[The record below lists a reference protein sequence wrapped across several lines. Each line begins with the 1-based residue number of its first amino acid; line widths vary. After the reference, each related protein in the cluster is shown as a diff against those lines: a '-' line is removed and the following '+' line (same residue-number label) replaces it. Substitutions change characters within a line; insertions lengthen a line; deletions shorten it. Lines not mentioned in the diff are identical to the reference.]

1 MFTTLTPTQFE
12 EFCMNL
18 LKLHQLQNVDWRKGT
33 SKDSSPAD
41 NGRDIECE
49 YYRYDNILQRII
61 IEKWFVECKHYKEG
75 VSPDKINGALA
86 WATAERPNRLV
97 IIASGFLSNAC
108 KEYLKDYIEKNKP
121 TFSIEIWE
129 KPKLENMAS
138 KYPWLLKGFNINTKD
153 KIFDYFNSYHVRYIN
168 EQPVTSMDILKQA
181 IALLPEKEKKAIFEQ
196 IAIFNANIDQLSDK
210 NIDYEKIIV
219 NNVARLV
226 TEISPMYINSFIN
239 NTCNILLSHANPVNI
254 DKSVDK
260 IESLKVYIAKEKDKS
275 LIEKISTLISKD
287 NDRFNKDLMLNLYNI
302 FCDTVV
308 KYILEHL
315 SI

>member
-1 MFTTLTPTQFE
+1 MFSTLTPIQFE
-12 EFCMNL
+12 EFCMTL
-18 LKLHQLQNVDWRKGT
+18 LKLHQLQNIDWRKGT

-49 YYRYDNILQRII
+49 YHRYDNILQRTI

-75 VSPDKINGALA
+75 VPPDKINGALA
-86 WATAERPNRLV
+86 WATAERPDRLV

-129 KPKLENMAS
+129 KPKLEKMIW
-138 KYPWLLKGFNINTKD
+138 KYPWLLKEFDINAKD
-153 KIFDYFNSYHVRYIN
+153 KIFDYFNFYHIRYIK
-168 EQPVTSMDILKQA
+168 EQPIITIDLLKQA
-181 IALLPEKEKKAIFEQ
+181 LSLLPKREGKMIFEQ
-196 IAIFNANIDQLSDK
+196 MVIFNATLDQISGKED
-210 NIDYEKIIV
+210 DYEKIII
-219 NNVARLV
+219 NNIERAVL
-226 TEISPMYINSFIN
+226 EISPIYINSFIN
-239 NTCNILLSHANPVNI
+239 NTCNILLFYANPSGI
-254 DKSVDK
+254 DKSIDNR
-260 IESLKVYIAKEKDKS
+260 EFMKVFLAEKNNEG
-275 LIEKISTLISKD
+275 LIEKISDYK
-287 NDRFNKDLMLNLYNI
+287 NNYRFNKEEMLNLYNV